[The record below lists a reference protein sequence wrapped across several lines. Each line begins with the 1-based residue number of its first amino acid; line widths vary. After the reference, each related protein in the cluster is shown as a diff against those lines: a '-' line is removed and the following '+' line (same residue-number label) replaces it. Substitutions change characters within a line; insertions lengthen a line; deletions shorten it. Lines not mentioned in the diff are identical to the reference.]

1 MVRISGFVLLTFF
14 MAFWSCQSK
23 EIKENDL
30 LEIESVYFMIEDS
43 LTLDYLEYQN
53 AVLKYIKRE
62 LSVASL
68 FLSSDNFSF
77 QIPTENPTL
86 EINYRDKSS
95 IDFSYLFQKG
105 DSVLIKV
112 KDKMPWFEVLNR
124 KTKAH
129 EINFESLRN
138 KVLYQSRYTGYQ
150 DFYLIW
156 NMSQGNPAVD
166 FSEDLNAAKSKALDK
181 LSLENTWLDSLHQLE
196 AIPEK
201 TAAYFFNKNK
211 FERNKLALFDPK
223 KDSLSLNDLSKV
235 ILKISDFGNLYQIE
249 FADLFLD
256 RIDGFSDK
264 KVDLEDL
271 FKGEFGK
278 FLLFKYLERQIFRL
292 SFEESEQLIAGYT
305 NGIKSS
311 WFSILENNARST
323 KSMIRD
329 IQLKDEGG
337 NVFDFEDLLAQK
349 RGKYLYVD
357 FWAAWCIPCIRSFPS
372 SLALNEKYNDLEVLY
387 LSIDENQNL
396 WKDAVKKYNVNI
408 PNQSFLITNK
418 ESSAFLNGI
427 KLQSIPRY
435 LIFDKEGDFIHPNA
449 PRPDKTEDLEILFKI
464 KTGK

>member
-1 MVRISGFVLLTFF
+1 MVRIPGFVLLMFF

-43 LTLDYLEYQN
+43 LTLDYLHYQN
-53 AVLKYIKRE
+53 AGLKYVENE
-62 LSVASL
+62 LFVASL
-68 FLSSDNFSF
+68 FFSSGDLSFHI
-77 QIPTENPTL
+77 QTANPTL
-86 EINYRDKSS
+86 EINYRDNSS

-138 KVLYQSRYTGYQ
+138 KALYQSRYSGYQ

-156 NMSQGNPAVD
+156 NMSQGNPTVD
-166 FSEDLNAAKSKALDK
+166 FSADLNATKSKALEK
-181 LSLENTWLDSLHQLE
+181 LSLEKAWLDSLLQLE
-196 AIPEK
+196 SIPEK
-201 TAAYFFNKNK
+201 AADYFMNKTE

-223 KDSLSLNDLSKV
+223 KDSLYLTDLSNV
-235 ILKISDFGNLYQIE
+235 ILEISDYSNLYQME
-249 FADLFLD
+249 FADLVLD
-256 RIDGFSDK
+256 RLDGFSDE
-264 KVDLEDL
+264 KVDVEDL

-278 FLLFKYLERQIFRL
+278 LLLFKYLERQIFRL
-292 SFEESEQLIAGYT
+292 SFEESEQLIARYR
-305 NGIKSS
+305 NEVKSS
-311 WFSILENNARST
+311 WFSILVDNTHST
-323 KSMIRD
+323 KSLMRD
-329 IQLKDEGG
+329 IQLEDEFG
-337 NVFDFEDLLAQK
+337 NIFEFEDLLALK
-349 RGKYLYVD
+349 EGKYLYID
-357 FWAAWCIPCIRSFPS
+357 FWAAWCIPCIRSFPA
-372 SLALNEKYNDLEVLY
+372 SLALNEKFNDLEVLY

-396 WKDAVKKYNVNI
+396 WKDAVQKYGVNI

-449 PRPDKTEDLEILFKI
+449 PRPDSKEELKKI
-464 KTGK
+464 IQD